1 MKLLVNVNQVE
12 CLRYGVDAPS
22 STVKIEV
29 DPGKLSE
36 EERALVADEVYEG
49 LRFPYSED
57 LYVCPPT
64 YEGFMAAVRYA
75 LKKAT
80 RPREKD
86 QTPGVVGGFGSSIA
100 DRDELKK
107 FDEELRAYRKE
118 LITEA
123 ISAYGKRDQKLG
135 GPSTEIAAELSRMAR
150 SSLARM
156 KEQHQREYENLPEP
170 LRRKRSNQG

>member
-1 MKLLVNVNQVE
+1 
-12 CLRYGVDAPS
+12 
-22 STVKIEV
+22 
-29 DPGKLSE
+29 
-36 EERALVADEVYEG
+36 
-49 LRFPYSED
+49 
-57 LYVCPPT
+57 
-64 YEGFMAAVRYA
+64 MAAIRYA

-80 RPREKD
+80 RPKETD
-86 QTPGVVGGFGSSIA
+86 QTPGVVGGFGSSVA

-123 ISAYGKRDQKLG
+123 INACSKRDQKLG

-156 KEQHQREYENLPEP
+156 KEQHQREYEKLPEP